1 MNNDNTQ
8 VTVSLGYTI
17 NLGNFQSIRLDF
29 SVDDYARQGE
39 NVNDAFERV
48 YKFVESKLVEKSEE
62 AKQALAE

>member
-39 NVNDAFERV
+39 NVNEAFERV

>member
-8 VTVSLGYTI
+8 VTVALGYTI

-39 NVNDAFERV
+39 NVNEAFERV